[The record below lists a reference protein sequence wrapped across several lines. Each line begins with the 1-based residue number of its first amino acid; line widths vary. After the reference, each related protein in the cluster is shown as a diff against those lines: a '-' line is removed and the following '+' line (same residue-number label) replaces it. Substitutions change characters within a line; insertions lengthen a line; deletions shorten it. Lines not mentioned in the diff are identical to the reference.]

1 MLILLFF
8 AFLLMLWLDFPALLR
23 KKQWRHLA
31 VFLVLWLLG
40 FVMSFLLSIGVK
52 LPSPVKGIEYVIKFF
67 LPL

>member
-1 MLILLFF
+1 MLILLFL
-8 AFLLMLWLDFPALLR
+8 AFLLMLWLELPTLLR
-23 KKQWRHLA
+23 KKQWRRLA